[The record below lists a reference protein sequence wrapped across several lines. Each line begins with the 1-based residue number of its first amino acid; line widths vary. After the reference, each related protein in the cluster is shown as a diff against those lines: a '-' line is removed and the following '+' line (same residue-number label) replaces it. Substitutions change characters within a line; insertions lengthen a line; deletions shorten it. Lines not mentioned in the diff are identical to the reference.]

1 MTRMVPLSQHTLDAY
16 KAHKHV
22 NVTQSSSRPHLASI
36 SFAKTA
42 FYGQHWDA
50 ITTRARGLF
59 IDTATNAIVARGFN
73 KFFNLG
79 ERPETQLDV
88 VLDTFA
94 LPVTAWHKYNGFLG
108 VTGYDESTGELLVCS
123 KSRLE
128 GDFADYFR
136 AILETLYDEGT
147 RERLRRA
154 LRDLGA
160 SAIFEVIDPVNDPHI
175 VEYGEPM
182 LVLLDVVRRHAPDD
196 GSNPDR
202 LDYDQLKEFA
212 AHVGG
217 SVKNALM
224 VKERM
229 TVIKDRETL
238 EKFINGYL
246 SPARER
252 RIEGIILEDANGE
265 IVKLKTVWYSHW
277 KRARGHVNRFVEC
290 HDKQIPF
297 DAKVEPEHAE
307 FMKWAMER
315 PVDLLRHASII
326 QLRNAYEK
334 GDDIDHIVE
343 DQQKAAADIAR
354 LVEERKEEERQT
366 KLEGQIG
373 TALTAIAEQL
383 AKGQAKPESV
393 EKIFARGKDNPVI
406 QAAID
411 AHPAAGDLRSFLTLS
426 RNTAS

>member
-1 MTRMVPLSQHTLDAY
+1 MTPLSQDTLDAY
-16 KAHKHV
+16 EAHKHV
-22 NVTQSSSRPHLASI
+22 NVTQSPSRPHLSSI
-36 SFAKTA
+36 SFAKSA

-59 IDTATNAIVARGFN
+59 IDNRTRAIVARGYN
-73 KFFNLG
+73 KFFNLN
-79 ERPETQLDV
+79 EREETQLDE
-88 VLDTFA
+88 VLESFT

-123 KSRLE
+123 KSRVE

-182 LVLLDVVRRHAPDD
+182 LVLLDVVRRHAPED
-196 GSNPDR
+196 GSNPDK
-202 LDYDQLKEFA
+202 LDYDELKEFA

-217 SVKNALM
+217 SAKNALP
-224 VKERM
+224 VKEK
-229 TVIKDRETL
+229 IAAFKDRNTL
-238 EKFINGYL
+238 EKFINGYI

-252 RIEGIILEDANGE
+252 RIEGIVLEDANGN

-277 KRARGHVNRFVEC
+277 KRARAHVNRFVEC
-290 HDKQIPF
+290 HDKQVPF
-297 DAKVEPEHAE
+297 DAKVEPEHAY
-307 FMKWAMER
+307 FMKWAMAR
-315 PVDLLRHASII
+315 PIDLLRHASII
-326 QLRNAYEK
+326 QLRNAYQNGE
-334 GDDIDHIVE
+334 DIDHIVE
-343 DQQKAAADIAR
+343 NQQKAAADLAR
-354 LVEERKEEERQT
+354 LIEERKEEERQT
-366 KLEGQIG
+366 KLEAQIN
-373 TALTAIAEQL
+373 TALTAIATQVD
-383 AKGQAKPESV
+383 KGRGKRESV
-393 EKIFARGKDNPVI
+393 EKLFARGENNPVI

-411 AHPAAGDLRSFLTLS
+411 AHPDIEKLRNFLTLPDPS
-426 RNTAS
+426 AR

>member
-1 MTRMVPLSQHTLDAY
+1 MTGMVPLAQDTLDAY
-16 KAHKHV
+16 EAHKHV
-22 NVTQSSSRPHLASI
+22 NVTQSSSRPHLTSI
-36 SFAKTA
+36 SFAKSA
-42 FYGQHWDA
+42 FYDRHWDS

-59 IDTATNAIVARGFN
+59 INNQTNAIVARGYN

-79 ERPETQLDV
+79 ERPETQLDA
-88 VLDTFA
+88 VLDNFT

-108 VTGYDESTGELLVCS
+108 VTGYDDSTGELLVAS

-136 AILETLYDEGT
+136 TIFETLYDEGT

-182 LVLLDVVRRHAPDD
+182 LVLLDVIRRHAPEN
-196 GSNPDR
+196 GSNPDK
-202 LDYDQLKEFA
+202 LDYDELKQFA

-217 SVKNALM
+217 SAKNALM
-224 VKERM
+224 TKESIA
-229 TVIKDRETL
+229 VFKDRETL

-252 RIEGIILEDANGE
+252 RIEGIILEDANGD

-277 KRARGHVNRFVEC
+277 KRARSHINRFVEC

-297 DAKVEPEHAE
+297 DAKVEEEHAD
-307 FMKWAMER
+307 FMKWAMDR

-326 QLRNAYEK
+326 QLRNAYQNGEN
-334 GDDIDHIVE
+334 IDHIVA

-366 KLEGQIG
+366 KLEAQIN
-373 TALTAIAEQL
+373 TALTAL
-383 AKGQAKPESV
+383 AGQVKKGRAKPESIQ
-393 EKIFARGKDNPVI
+393 KLLDRGKDNAVI
-406 QAAID
+406 QASID
-411 AHPAAGDLRSFLTLS
+411 AHPEIDLL
-426 RNTAS
+426 RNAVL